1 MVLPTTPTLL
11 KLVGAFCTVR
21 HCSTSD
27 DIPVQGCCSCCKA
40 DSAWATD
47 TCAVL
52 MMYRVGILKLCVLVV
67 GATYYFD
74 IFARKYI
81 QSLGIEP
88 KPAKKVE

>member
-1 MVLPTTPTLL
+1 
-11 KLVGAFCTVR
+11 
-21 HCSTSD
+21 
-27 DIPVQGCCSCCKA
+27 
-40 DSAWATD
+40 
-47 TCAVL
+47 

>member
-1 MVLPTTPTLL
+1 MCPKSIRPC
-11 KLVGAFCTVR
+11 FQ
-21 HCSTSD
+21 S
-27 DIPVQGCCSCCKA
+27 CKA
-40 DSAWATD
+40 ARVAVMSVLSCASSD
-47 TCAVL
+47 TKEGLPGA
-52 MMYRVGILKLCVLVV
+52 